1 MPQARAAARDGIP
14 SASPHVDRGV
24 EVREVVR
31 PPWPFRL
38 RGSSPD
44 GLLRRRGAALQRLLH
59 RDGVP
64 VLVGV
69 MQAAHERVVFVARS
83 ASEEAARWGVERM
96 RFTTG
101 VDEDLRPFYDRFR
114 DDPLIGRTL
123 RADPALRVWR
133 RPEPW
138 EALAWAIT
146 EQLIAFNRAVA
157 IQRNLIAR
165 LGRRCAATGL
175 RDMPAAAAVA
185 AAAPAEIV
193 AAGLSPMR
201 AITLRRA
208 AREVARLDPGEP
220 AVLRRL
226 RAIPGIGPWTMEM
239 LALYGL
245 GRYDKVPGGDLG
257 YLEIVGRLK
266 TGHRHA
272 RAEEAEVREFFAPYG
287 EWKGLAGEYLRV
299 AASRGQLPH

>member
-1 MPQARAAARDGIP
+1 MLKAAPEVA
-14 SASPHVDRGV
+14 ASV
-24 EVREVVR
+24 EIREVVH

-59 RDGVP
+59 RDGEP

-69 MQAAHERVVFVARS
+69 MQPAPDRVVFVARS
-83 ASEEAARWGVERM
+83 ASEETAHWGVERM

-146 EQLIAFNRAVA
+146 EQLIAFHRAVA
-157 IQRNLIAR
+157 IQCNLIAR
-165 LGRRCAATGL
+165 LGRRCVSTGL
-175 RDMPAAAAVA
+175 RDMPAPATVA
-185 AAAPAEIV
+185 GAAPAEIV

-208 AREVARLDPGEP
+208 AREVARLDLAEP

-226 RAIPGIGPWTMEM
+226 RAIPGIGLWTMEM

-245 GRYDKVPGGDLG
+245 GRYDKVPAGDLG
-257 YLEIVGRLK
+257 YLEIVGRLQ
-266 TGHRHA
+266 TGHRRA
-272 RAEEAEVREFFAPYG
+272 RAHEAEVRGFFERYG
-287 EWKGLAGEYLRV
+287 EWRGLAGEYLRL
-299 AASRGQLPH
+299 AASRGLLPIGRG